1 MESEEVRT
9 HLSMRFISWRPSPF
23 RKRSRLELSI
33 RQEQSESNKF
43 SIISCSSAV
52 LGLCLLNTCQ
62 AKTTEST
69 EPWENVCSSANTQQF
84 RKPACHDNPTA
95 EGTKAY
101 QTKFSLVSVEK
112 WGFLIH
118 RYWINYQFMQKT
130 KTFNWPLGPREVE
143 SSKEADVFKTNL
155 LWNITQVQR
164 TP

>member
-1 MESEEVRT
+1 
-9 HLSMRFISWRPSPF
+9 MRFISWRPSPF

-69 EPWENVCSSANTQQF
+69 EPWHNVFSSANIQQSP
-84 RKPACHDNPTA
+84 KPACHDNPTA
-95 EGTKAY
+95 AGTKAY
-101 QTKFSLVSVEK
+101 QTKLSLVSMGG
-112 WGFLIH
+112 GFLIH
-118 RYWINYQFMQKT
+118 RYWINSYQFMQKT
-130 KTFNWPLGPREVE
+130 KTLSRPLGSWDLE
-143 SSKEADVFKTNL
+143 SFKEADVLKTNS
-155 LWNITQVQR
+155 LWHTTQVQR